1 MEVLNSHERQ
11 GKTVGEIEGSYKM
24 MGLSILFVLVM
35 MVYSSLTRSSDKL
48 ESQTAQKAN
57 VELVQNH

>member
-35 MVYSSLTRSSDKL
+35 MAYSSITRSSDKM

-57 VELVQNH
+57 THLVKNH

>member
-24 MGLSILFVLVM
+24 MGLSILFVGNDGLFQPYQVF
-35 MVYSSLTRSSDKL
+35 R
-48 ESQTAQKAN
+48 
-57 VELVQNH
+57 